1 MWDVYCVFSQWLFE
15 AFSVEKK
22 RPMNLDLGTIRLPVT
37 SYVSILHRISG
48 VFMFFAVAALI
59 WLFDMSLSSE
69 EGYLFVVE
77 IFNYPLAQ
85 IVIFSSLAALAY
97 HISMGIRHLVMDFG
111 FAEDFRAGRISAL
124 IALLVA
130 VFLIVLIAAW
140 IYV

>member
-15 AFSVEKK
+15 AFSVKKK

-48 VFMFFAVAALI
+48 VFMFFAVAVLI

-77 IFNYPLAQ
+77 IFNNLLAQ
-85 IVIFSSLAALAY
+85 IIIFSALSALAY
-97 HISMGIRHLVMDFG
+97 HISTGIRHLVMDFG

-130 VFLIVLIAAW
+130 FFLIVLIAAW

>member
-1 MWDVYCVFSQWLFE
+1 M
-15 AFSVEKK
+15 EKK

-48 VFMFFAVAALI
+48 VVMFFAVAVLI

-77 IFNYPLAQ
+77 VFNNPLAQ
-85 IVIFSSLAALAY
+85 IIIFGSLSALAY
-97 HISMGIRHLVMDFG
+97 HISTGIRHIVMDFG

-124 IALLVA
+124 IALVFA
-130 VFLIVLIAAW
+130 VFLIALIAAW